1 MKKILILFFSVL
13 LNYSFCQKKEIYQ
26 SFGDSLI
33 SKGKYDEVINYFE
46 KELKKHP
53 KDEDIL
59 RWLGYTHI
67 LLNNADSGEKYYKQ
81 ALEVNPNCA
90 RCYLN
95 IGRAYALRSD
105 NKTALEYFNRAVKLD
120 TKDALIYSNR
130 ANLKEFLG
138 DKSGALIDY
147 DKAIELDSTNYNHY
161 VQRAKF
167 NSKFGYLK
175 LANLDF
181 NTAIKLAPQNFEP
194 YYTRANFYYEQQ
206 KYNEALIDL
215 NKSIELDKN
224 QFESYIARGA
234 IHTLLNQDLEAVED
248 YTSAIT
254 LNRADFTAY
263 LNRAYSFYKL
273 ENLDAA
279 CEDYSIL
286 KLFIEQGKIS
296 DTSIQNEIINAIQ
309 DICIESKPSY
319 YYQRGIGYY
328 NLKEFSKALEIYSK
342 GLEKFPNH
350 SMMLSFKGNAH
361 LALNEFENAI
371 KLYDLSL
378 NNKNNL
384 PVEIESNP
392 KINNESSSYKQQF
405 INGSL
410 SSTYYSLSECKLNL
424 GKYDEALADIHTA
437 IKLAP
442 EIESFNKEVYYNLRG
457 YTYMAMGK
465 YDEAIADFNKSIA
478 INKNFPLAYVNRAVA
493 SVSKVEKP
501 TTTNFTI
508 NSTLNNQ
515 PSNILWS
522 TPKKSTIKKAEIKLL
537 EALYDCDSAIAIE
550 NNLGYAFY
558 IRGQLKQMLKQKD
571 FCMDLFTAKS
581 LGVNVEEELLNNCGK

>member
-1 MKKILILFFSVL
+1 MKLLIIVL
-13 LNYSFCQKKEIYQ
+13 SIFLSNFIFCQKKEIYQ

-33 SKGKYDEVINYFE
+33 SKGKYDEVINFFE

-95 IGRAYALRSD
+95 IGRAYTLRSD

-120 TKDALIYSNR
+120 MKDALIYSNR

-147 DKAIELDSTNYNHY
+147 DKAIELDSTNYNHF

-175 LANLDF
+175 LANSDF
-181 NTAIKLAPQNFEP
+181 NTAVKLAPGNFEP
-194 YYTRANFYYEQQ
+194 YFERANFYYEQN
-206 KYNEALIDL
+206 KLNDALTDL
-215 NKSIELDKN
+215 NKAIELDKN
-224 QFESYIARGA
+224 QFASYLGRGA
-234 IHTLLNQDLEAVED
+234 IHDLLNQHLKAVED
-248 YTSAIT
+248 YTIAIA
-254 LNRADFTAY
+254 LNHDDFTAY

-424 GKYDEALADIHTA
+424 GKYDDALANINTA
-437 IKLAP
+437 MDLMPTIDD
-442 EIESFNKEVYYNLRG
+442 FNKEAYFNLRG
-457 YTYMAMGK
+457 YIYTNIGK
-465 YDEAIADFNKSIA
+465 YDLAIADFNKSIQT
-478 INKNFPLAYVNRAVA
+478 NKNFALAYVNRAVA
-493 SVSKVEKP
+493 TASKVQKP
-501 TTTNFTI
+501 TKANFTMNTTI
-508 NSTLNNQ
+508 NDQS
-515 PSNILWS
+515 SNIFWS

>member
-1 MKKILILFFSVL
+1 MNRLITLASIIFSTL
-13 LNYSFCQKKEIYQ
+13 IFCQTKERYQ
-26 SFGDSLI
+26 SFGDSLLAV
-33 SKGKYDEVINYFE
+33 GKYNETINYFE

-53 KDEDIL
+53 KDENIL
-59 RWLGYTHI
+59 RWLGYTY
-67 LLNNADSGEKYYKQ
+67 LLLDNTEMVEKYYRQ
-81 ALEVNPNCA
+81 AIEINPNCA
-90 RCYLN
+90 RCYMN
-95 IGRAYALRSD
+95 IGLAFSSK
-105 NKTALEYFNRAVKLD
+105 NEHKIALENFNKGIKID
-120 TKDALIYSNR
+120 PKDAVIHSYR
-130 ANLKEFLG
+130 ATLKEFLG

-248 YTSAIT
+248 FTSAIA

-296 DTSIQNEIINAIQ
+296 DTSTQNEITNAIQ

-350 SMMLSFKGNAH
+350 SMMLSFKGNAY
-361 LALNEFENAI
+361 LALNEFQKAI
-371 KLYDLSL
+371 DFYDLSL
-378 NNKNNL
+378 NYKDKIQSEIKTNPNL
-384 PVEIESNP
+384 NAKSGSEMQE
-392 KINNESSSYKQQF
+392 F
-405 INGSL
+405 IDGTIA
-410 SSTYYSLSECKLNL
+410 STYYSRSECKLNL
-424 GKYDEALADIHTA
+424 GKYDEALADINTA

-522 TPKKSTIKKAEIKLL
+522 TPKKSAVRKQEIKLL
-537 EALYDCDSAIAIE
+537 EAINDCNSAIQIE
-550 NNLGYAFY
+550 KNLGYAFY
-558 IRGQLKQMLKQKD
+558 IRGQIKQMLKHND
-571 FCMDLFTAKS
+571 FCMDLFSAQS
-581 LGVNVEEELLNNCGK
+581 FGVEVEEELLINCNK